1 MPKIGKMKFHED
13 GTMLHNNHTWGEF
26 VSLDLYYHHNDDVF
40 YFKGNELNEKLKHG
54 VHGNPYPTIFKD
66 CKTKKQAWEAVNFMF
81 NPTGEV
87 KKWIKPSISTPHQ
100 SSELVEKALEEQGG
114 SPVDLNKFLIEIMHS
129 NYGHSRLSVSFSRFI
144 SITNKMGTF
153 YVAADEEW
161 EYNPS
166 SFNSYAPVG
175 IIEWSKEKEK
185 FFEKQIERKDKFLAK
200 ISEQTEKFQEEQRQ
214 RISKAGEE
222 LILFFHI
229 KESEL
234 QDKILNQEKRLF

>member
-13 GTMLHNNHTWGEF
+13 GTMLHKNHTWGEF

-40 YFKGNELNEKLKHG
+40 YFKGNELNDKLKHG

-66 CKTKKQAWEAVNFMF
+66 CKTKKQAWESVNFMF

-87 KKWIKPSISTPHQ
+87 KRWIKPSISTPRK
-100 SSELVEKALEEQGG
+100 SCEAVNEQDIT
-114 SPVDLNKFLIEIMHS
+114 SDQLDRYLIKDMHS
-129 NYGHSRLSVSFSRFI
+129 TYGGGKLSITFSRHI
-144 SITNKMGTF
+144 SITNQMGTF
-153 YVAADEEW
+153 YVSADEKW
-161 EYNPS
+161 DYNAS
-166 SFNSYAPVG
+166 GFGRGIPVG
-175 IIEWSKEKEK
+175 LIEWSKEKEK
-185 FFEKQIERKDKFLAK
+185 FFEKQIERKNKFLAK